1 VNESPA
7 QRVLIDNDETNPVLT
22 LGVLNAIEHNSAVTQ
37 RSISTQLGIALGL
50 TNAYLKRCVRKG
62 YIKVSQIPSRRYA
75 YYLTP
80 TGFAEKS
87 RLAAEYFSQSFL
99 FFREA
104 RSQCVSIF
112 ETCAAR
118 SWNRIALFGSG
129 DLCDIARLCAH
140 ETGAQIIGVLDPQA
154 TSNNAAKIQAVAELS
169 ELPEFD
175 AAVITDLR
183 APQAMM
189 AIAAQRVSSDRIFV
203 LPLLEM
209 TAVAPKAVR

>member
-1 VNESPA
+1 MMDKDDS
-7 QRVLIDNDETNPVLT
+7 NPVLT
-22 LGVLNAIEHNSAVTQ
+22 LGVLSAIEHNSAVTQ

-104 RSQCVSIF
+104 RTQCLEIF
-112 ETCAAR
+112 ETCAGRAWSR
-118 SWNRIALFGSG
+118 VALFGAG

-140 ETGAQIIGVLDPQA
+140 ETGAQIIGVLDGDVGSA
-154 TSNNAAKIQAVAELS
+154 DGAKVLVVADVRL
-169 ELPEFD
+169 LPEFD
-175 AAVITDLR
+175 AAVVTDLR
-183 APQAMM
+183 APQAMVEL
-189 AIAAQRVSSDRIFV
+189 AAQRVGPERIFV
-203 LPLLEM
+203 PELLKL
-209 TAVAPKAVR
+209 AAPPARQGR